1 MSQAAIEVWLSF
13 FLCLAVIGVA
23 GVKLTQYGDAIA
35 DKTGMGRSWVGLI
48 LIATVTSL
56 PELAAG
62 ITATAAAGVPDIAVG
77 DALGSCVFN
86 LFILGLMDLFR
97 RGRPVLADAR
107 REHVLSAGFGTM
119 LIGVAALGLLAGQV
133 PGNAISLGGLYP
145 RIGWATPAMILL
157 YAFSIRTLYRYQER
171 EVAGLTE
178 AEADRYPEQS
188 LHQIS
193 RRYAL
198 AAGFVIAAG
207 IWLPYVSE
215 DISEVMGWGQS
226 FTGTLFTALST
237 SLPELVV
244 SLTCIRIGAID
255 LATGN
260 LLGSNLF
267 NMLILAVDDLFY
279 DATPLLASVSPA
291 HLVSAVSA
299 MTMSAA
305 VIAGV
310 FFGSQRRV
318 LGLAGWVS
326 LMLYALFGINSWL
339 VYSLATR

>member
-1 MSQAAIEVWLSF
+1 
-13 FLCLAVIGVA
+13 
-23 GVKLTQYGDAIA
+23 
-35 DKTGMGRSWVGLI
+35 
-48 LIATVTSL
+48 
-56 PELAAG
+56 
-62 ITATAAAGVPDIAVG
+62 
-77 DALGSCVFN
+77 
-86 LFILGLMDLFR
+86 
-97 RGRPVLADAR
+97 
-107 REHVLSAGFGTM
+107 
-119 LIGVAALGLLAGQV
+119 
-133 PGNAISLGGLYP
+133 
-145 RIGWATPAMILL
+145 
-157 YAFSIRTLYRYQER
+157 
-171 EVAGLTE
+171 
-178 AEADRYPEQS
+178 
-188 LHQIS
+188 
-193 RRYAL
+193 
-198 AAGFVIAAG
+198 
-207 IWLPYVSE
+207 
-215 DISEVMGWGQS
+215 MGWGHS

-244 SLTCIRIGAID
+244 SLTCIRMGAID

-279 DATPLLASVSPA
+279 DAAPLLASVSPA

-339 VYSLATR
+339 VYSLTTW